1 MILNSKNNNFL
12 VTIPQNFIYP
22 DIQKRYGTYL
32 KRLPL
37 PYDSVTDYLNASVQ
51 SVTFPALSMELVEQT
66 LYEDPISA
74 KGGLQPGVYLSREF
88 TMTFKT
94 YEGYINYWMMYDLLW
109 AYWDLDQKN
118 KYLPDITL
126 TFLDHNGFEFMTV
139 IFKQI
144 IAYAISEIEL
154 NYSSN
159 AAEFKNFTVN
169 FKYNYVEFKKRL
181 Q

>member
-32 KRLPL
+32 ARLPL

-51 SVTFPALSMELVEQT
+51 SVTFPALSLELVEQN
-66 LYEDPISA
+66 LYEDQVSA
-74 KGGLQPGVYLSREF
+74 KGGLQPTRYLSREF
-88 TMTFKT
+88 TMTLKT

-126 TFLDHNGFEFMTV
+126 TFMDHNGFEFMTV
-139 IFKQI
+139 IFKQVI
-144 IAYAISEIEL
+144 FYGLSEIEL

-169 FKYNYVEFKKRL
+169 FKYNYIEIKKRL